1 MQLKV
6 LIVEDELIIAKDIK
20 DILSRSG
27 YVITDICSSV
37 AQAKESLNKIKPDL
51 VLIDINLQG
60 DLPGTEIG
68 KFLLEKD
75 KIPFVYITSYTD
87 AKTIDDVKV
96 TRPMGY
102 LVKPFKKIELLITV
116 ELALNNHQLKKIDPN
131 RNEESITSEAPIKIR
146 ETIAYINNNLENK
159 IELKTLALIAGI
171 DVAYYSR
178 IFKQHIGIS
187 PYQYILKRKIDRA
200 KILLETTNIKIS
212 EIAFELG
219 FQSHSNFTVAFNKL
233 VEITPEDYRISKKVN

>member
-1 MQLKV
+1 MQLKI
-6 LIVEDELIIAKDIK
+6 LIVEDELIIARDIK
-20 DILSRSG
+20 DILSSKG
-27 YVITDICSSV
+27 YFVTDICSSV
-37 AQAKESLNKIKPDL
+37 VQAKESLNKTKPDL

-87 AKTIDDVKV
+87 TKTIDDVKI

-102 LVKPFKKIELLITV
+102 IVKPFKKIELLIAV

-131 RNEESITSEAPIKIR
+131 RNEESITSEAPLKIR

-159 IELKTLALIAGI
+159 IELKQLALIAGI

-178 IFKQHIGIS
+178 IFKEHIGIS
-187 PYQYILKRKIDRA
+187 PYQYILKRKIERS
-200 KILLETTNIKIS
+200 KVLLETSNIKIS

-219 FQSHSNFTVAFNKL
+219 FQSHSNFTVAFSKL
-233 VEITPEDYRISKKVN
+233 VEVTPEEYRISKKV

>member
-6 LIVEDELIIAKDIK
+6 LIIEDELIIAKDIK
-20 DILSRSG
+20 DILVEEG

-37 AQAKESLNKIKPDL
+37 AQAKESLNRITPDL
-51 VLIDINLQG
+51 ALIDINLQG
-60 DLPGTEIG
+60 KLPGTEIG
-68 KFLLEKD
+68 KLLLEKD
-75 KIPFVYITSYTD
+75 RIPFVYITSYTD
-87 AKTIDDVKV
+87 TKTIDDVKA

-102 LVKPFKKIELLITV
+102 LVKPFKKIELLIIV

-131 RNEESITSEAPIKIR
+131 RNEETLTSDAPIKIR
-146 ETIAYINNNLENK
+146 KTIAYINDNLENR
-159 IELKTLALIAGI
+159 IELKKLASIAGI

-187 PYQYILKRKIDRA
+187 PYQYILKRKIE
-200 KILLETTNIKIS
+200 KSKVLLETTNFKIS

-219 FQSHSNFTVAFNKL
+219 FQSHSNFTVAFTKL
-233 VEITPEDYRISKKVN
+233 VDTTPEDYRISKKVF

>member
-6 LIVEDELIIAKDIK
+6 LIVEDELIIARDIK

-27 YVITDICSSV
+27 YVITNICSSV

-87 AKTIDDVKV
+87 AKTIDDVKA

-159 IELKTLALIAGI
+159 IELKTLALIAGV

-233 VEITPEDYRISKKVN
+233 VEITPEDYRISKKLY